1 MLIFRVHK
9 KARTSR
15 SSSATRPL
23 QTLRPETSADPDLGF
38 GPLEDGSQDLGP
50 EIPEHDGQ
58 DEEEA
63 KG

>member
-1 MLIFRVHK
+1 MLIFRVHE

-50 EIPEHDGQ
+50 EIPEHDG
-58 DEEEA
+58 
-63 KG
+63 